1 MSNRNVD
8 LNNEF
13 TDDPLGYGYLGMTD
27 QQRYDTLV
35 LEDLAIFIPIQS
47 EIIIA
52 QLEYIN
58 KWSQMNQ
65 LAVIDQSKTPPVP
78 RNDTAYHSV
87 LVMNSFSSFDMEDVH
102 QNQIL
107 TNLMAALVSNN
118 ILTQAEADAI
128 LANGDSFESRDTQ
141 INVPNV
147 TIGEVE
153 DAR

>member
-8 LNNEF
+8 LQTEF
-13 TDDPLGYGYLGMTD
+13 TTDPLGYGYSGMTD
-27 QQRYDTLV
+27 QQRYDKLA
-35 LEDLAIFIPIQS
+35 LEDIAILLPIES
-47 EIIIA
+47 VIIKA
-52 QLEYIN
+52 QLEFIN
-58 KWSQMNQ
+58 KWNQMNQ
-65 LAVIDQSKTPPVP
+65 LAVIDQSQTPPVP
-78 RNDTAYHSV
+78 RNDTAFHSV
-87 LVMNSFSSFDMEDVH
+87 LVIGSFDSFDMDNTQ

-107 TNLMAALVSNN
+107 TNLMVALVSNN